1 MIYKGLYT
9 HKGRTS
15 PIEIHSDGKELTV
28 EIAGLVFKGTE
39 FTDLSY
45 DGNLND
51 IYIDT
56 NLITLAPHLW
66 NSLTDCQFEFKVPQY
81 LLTSEGIK
89 EAIELEMCFKHG
101 GYNEQSK
108 GVEYEEVSITLRW
121 NGEILIGKSGFVEI
135 AFDQLMKQLPKGDSF
150 VNCYGCLYG
159 DYSIYG
165 NSSFGTMMCFR
176 NIKQKYKLANGKC
189 EYDSLCVDER
199 ENIEMVQEIYCCDD
213 FEVRGNGGVYR

>member
-28 EIAGLVFKGTE
+28 EITGLLFKGTE

-45 DGNLND
+45 EEELAERM
-51 IYIDT
+51 IDNT
-56 NLITLAPHLW
+56 LITLDPRFDDY
-66 NSLTDCQFEFKVPQY
+66 LTDCQFEFKVPQY
-81 LLTSEGIK
+81 LLTSEGRK
-89 EAIELEMCFKHG
+89 EAIELEMCFRYG

-121 NGEILIGKSGFVEI
+121 NGEIFIGKSGFVEI
-135 AFDQLMKQLPKGDSF
+135 AFDQLMKQLPKGYSF

-176 NIKQKYKLANGKC
+176 HIKQKYKLVNGKC
-189 EYDSLCVDER
+189 EYDNLCVDER
-199 ENIEMVQEIYCCDD
+199 ENIEMVQETYCCND
-213 FEVRGNGGVYR
+213 FEVRGNGGAYR

>member
-9 HKGRTS
+9 HKGRNTS
-15 PIEIHSDGKELTV
+15 IEIHSDGKELNV
-28 EIAGLVFKGTE
+28 EIAGLVFQGTE

-45 DGNLND
+45 EEELAEVM
-51 IYIDT
+51 IDNT
-56 NLITLAPHLW
+56 LITLDAHAD
-66 NSLTDCQFEFKVPQY
+66 NCLTDCQFEFKVPQY

-89 EAIELEMCFKHG
+89 EAIELEMCFRHG

-108 GVEYEEVSITLRW
+108 GIEYEEVSITLRW

-135 AFDQLMKQLPKGDSF
+135 AFDQLMKQMPKGYSF

-199 ENIEMVQEIYCCDD
+199 ENIEMVQEIYCCND
-213 FEVRGNGGVYR
+213 FEVRGNGGAYR